1 MDMPTPKLAH
11 NVTRLGHYALPGAG
25 QVYVD
30 GNYCYVGHITNKAG
44 LGTSIVDVAD
54 PKNPKVICQLPVGDN
69 TSHSHKARAVG
80 DIMITNMEQNMTAIG
95 RKADELPKLR
105 TVMKAELGREAT
117 DAELAAKLGV
127 AAADIPEVDALAK
140 RPYAEGGFKV
150 WDIKDRKNPKLLTH
164 VRTHGRGVHR
174 FDMDANYAYISTEME
189 GFIGNI
195 LVIYDLADP
204 KQPEEVSRWWMP
216 GQHLAGGEQ
225 PSWVGRR
232 NRLHHALRFGNRLL
246 MMHAG
251 RVALDVAGEDRHQAQ
266 DFFGRA
272 FPVLGR
278 KGKQGQHRNAEFA
291 GSANDPPHGV
301 RAAPMAATSPSP
313 SRAASPRPKAK
324 RS

>member
-1 MDMPTPKLAH
+1 MDQAPAKLAH
-11 NVTRLGHYALPGAG
+11 NVTRLGHLDLEGAG
-25 QVYVD
+25 QILVE
-30 GNYCYVGHITNKAG
+30 GNHAYVGHITNKAG

-174 FDMDANYAYISTEME
+174 FDMDANYAYISTEMP
-189 GFIGNI
+189 GYIGNI
-195 LVIYDLADP
+195 LVNYDLKNP
-204 KQPEEVSRWWMP
+204 SKPEEVSRWHIP
-216 GQHLAGGEQ
+216 GQHIAGGEK
-225 PSWVGRR
+225 PTWPGRQH
-232 NRLHHALRFGNRLL
+232 RLHHTVRVGNR
-246 MMHAG
+246 
-251 RVALDVAGEDRHQAQ
+251 DRKSTRLNSSH
-266 DFFGRA
+266 
-272 FPVLGR
+272 
-278 KGKQGQHRNAEFA
+278 
-291 GSANDPPHGV
+291 
-301 RAAPMAATSPSP
+301 T
-313 SRAASPRPKAK
+313 
-324 RS
+324 